1 MDHNEEITL
10 FIPFQLL
17 LLFLANAY
25 QITEYYY
32 LLFSYLD
39 NKKIYRPKNSN
50 HFVFIT
56 RLTELFQI
64 TEFNSKIRSLMS
76 VIIHLHFS
84 LLKHLKD
91 MCMGS
96 VHFSGSQA

>member
-1 MDHNEEITL
+1 MDHNEKIIL

-39 NKKIYRPKNSN
+39 NKKYIDQRT
-50 HFVFIT
+50 V
-56 RLTELFQI
+56 
-64 TEFNSKIRSLMS
+64 
-76 VIIHLHFS
+76 
-84 LLKHLKD
+84 
-91 MCMGS
+91 
-96 VHFSGSQA
+96 

>member
-39 NKKIYRPKNSN
+39 NKKIYRPKNSID

-76 VIIHLHFS
+76 VK
-84 LLKHLKD
+84 LLFT
-91 MCMGS
+91 CIFPS
-96 VHFSGSQA
+96 

>member
-1 MDHNEEITL
+1 M
-10 FIPFQLL
+10 
-17 LLFLANAY
+17 
-25 QITEYYY
+25 TEYYY

-39 NKKIYRPKNSN
+39 NKKIYRPKNSAD

-76 VIIHLHFS
+76 VK
-84 LLKHLKD
+84 LLFT
-91 MCMGS
+91 CIFPS
-96 VHFSGSQA
+96 